1 MKWIPH
7 AGPAI
12 LFGIFSATTH
22 LGAADKINT
31 SYISTSPGSST
42 VIWIAKDARIFEK
55 HGLDATVIFISGS
68 VRGIQAILAGEIPVG
83 EGGGP
88 GLASARLAGGDVV
101 AIAGNVNVLPY
112 YLVANPNIKRP
123 EDLRGKIGGTHIA
136 GTTAEFALKVGLK
149 KIGLEPNK
157 DVTLRV
163 IGGST
168 ERMIALQ
175 KGIVQFTVVT
185 EAGKAQAEKLGY
197 PMVVD
202 MASLQIPFPQNGV
215 YTSTKLIR
223 ENPDLVRRYM
233 RAYVEAIQYYKG
245 HKEETLKIMRKYS
258 RLDDRKVL
266 EEAWDWHVRFIPEA
280 PYAPPEGYQLILQDM
295 ATTNPKAAQANVK
308 DYVDSRFV
316 KELEDSGFIKNLYRK
331 WRSNRSSS
339 SIRSNCKRKSA
350 DLNDWNVLNGLNGL
364 SRGQSFSLAAC
375 KTCRIGSTS
384 ITSDDSCNFS
394 SRIASGTTAITSS
407 SRTW

>member
-1 MKWIPH
+1 MNYPRH
-7 AGPAI
+7 MRNQR
-12 LFGIFSATTH
+12 TH
-22 LGAADKINT
+22 LLLVALIFFPALSMAADKINT
-31 SYISTSPGSST
+31 SYISTAPGSST
-42 VIWIAKDARIFEK
+42 VIQVAKDIRIFDK
-55 HGLDATVIFISGS
+55 YGLDATVIFISGS
-68 VRGIQAILAGEIPVG
+68 VRGIQAILAGEIPIG

-112 YLVANPNIKRP
+112 YLVAQPGIKRP
-123 EDLRGKIGGTHIA
+123 EDLRGKIGGNHIA

-149 KIGLEPNK
+149 KIGLDPAR
-157 DVTLRV
+157 DVHLRV

-223 ENPDLVRRYM
+223 ENPDLVRRYI
-233 RAYVEAIQYYKG
+233 RAYTEAIHYYKT
-245 HKEETLKIMRKYS
+245 HKEETQKIMRKYS

-266 EEAWDWHVRFIPEA
+266 DEAWEWHARFIPDA
-280 PYAPPEGYQLILQDM
+280 PYPPPEGYQLVLQDM
-295 ATTNPKAAQANVK
+295 AATNPKAVQANVK
-308 DYVDSRFV
+308 DYVDLSFV

-331 WRSNRSSS
+331 
-339 SIRSNCKRKSA
+339 
-350 DLNDWNVLNGLNGL
+350 
-364 SRGQSFSLAAC
+364 
-375 KTCRIGSTS
+375 
-384 ITSDDSCNFS
+384 
-394 SRIASGTTAITSS
+394 
-407 SRTW
+407 

>member
-1 MKWIPH
+1 MRRNPSRRTVRLTLLV
-7 AGPAI
+7 ALLFMTPAV
-12 LFGIFSATTH
+12 LT
-22 LGAADKINT
+22 AAERINT

-42 VIWIAKDARIFEK
+42 VIWIAKDARLFEK

-68 VRGIQAILAGEIPVG
+68 VRGIQAILAGEIPIG

-88 GLASARLAGGDVV
+88 GLTSARLAGGDVV

-112 YLVANPNIKRP
+112 YLVSHPSIKRT

-168 ERMIALQ
+168 ERMVALQ

-185 EAGKAQAEKLGY
+185 EAGKATAEKLGY
-197 PMVVD
+197 PTVLD
-202 MASLQIPFPQNGV
+202 MATLQIPFPQNGV
-215 YTSTKLIR
+215 YTSSKLIR

-233 RAYVEAIQYYKG
+233 RGYAEAIHFYKTR
-245 HKEETLKIMRKYS
+245 KEETLKIMRKYS

-266 EEAWDWHVRFIPEA
+266 EEAWDWHTRFIPQA
-280 PYAPPEGYQLILQDM
+280 PYPPPEGYQLILQDM
-295 ATTNPKAAQANVK
+295 AATNPKAAQVNVK
-308 DYVDSRFV
+308 DYLDSRFV
-316 KELEDSGFIKNLYRK
+316 KELEDSGFIKGLYRK
-331 WRSNRSSS
+331 
-339 SIRSNCKRKSA
+339 
-350 DLNDWNVLNGLNGL
+350 
-364 SRGQSFSLAAC
+364 
-375 KTCRIGSTS
+375 
-384 ITSDDSCNFS
+384 
-394 SRIASGTTAITSS
+394 
-407 SRTW
+407 

>member
-1 MKWIPH
+1 MQWIRQ
-7 AGPAI
+7 ARTAA
-12 LFGIFSATTH
+12 FFVAFFSAAT
-22 LGAADKINT
+22 LLAAGEKLNT

-42 VIWIAKDARIFEK
+42 VIQVAKEARFFDK
-55 HGLDATVIFISGS
+55 NGFDATVIFISGS
-68 VRGIQAILAGEIPVG
+68 VRGIQSILAGEIPIG

-88 GLASARLAGGDVV
+88 GLTSARLAGGDVV

-112 YLVANPNIKRP
+112 YLVAHPSIKRA
-123 EDLRGKIGGTHIA
+123 EDLKGKVGGTHIA

-223 ENPDLVRRYM
+223 ENPDMVRRYM
-233 RAYVEAIQYYKG
+233 RAYIEAIHYYKT
-245 HKEETLKIMRKYS
+245 HKEETMNIMRKYS

-266 EEAWDWHVRFIPEA
+266 EEAWDWHARFIPQA
-280 PYAPPEGYQLILQDM
+280 PYPPAEGYQLVLQDM

-331 WRSNRSSS
+331 
-339 SIRSNCKRKSA
+339 
-350 DLNDWNVLNGLNGL
+350 
-364 SRGQSFSLAAC
+364 
-375 KTCRIGSTS
+375 
-384 ITSDDSCNFS
+384 
-394 SRIASGTTAITSS
+394 
-407 SRTW
+407 

>member
-1 MKWIPH
+1 MKCNPSCRPVWLPFLVAVFVIAPV
-7 AGPAI
+7 
-12 LFGIFSATTH
+12 LLS
-22 LGAADKINT
+22 AADKINT
-31 SYISTSPGSST
+31 SYISTAPGSSS
-42 VIWIAKDARIFEK
+42 VVWVAKDTRIFEK

-68 VRGIQAILAGEIPVG
+68 VRGVQAILAGEIPVG

-112 YLVANPNIKRP
+112 YLVSNPSIKKA

-136 GTTAEFALKVGLK
+136 GTTAEFALKVGLR

-157 DVTLRV
+157 DVPLRV

-185 EAGKAQAEKLGY
+185 EAGKAAAEKLGY
-197 PMVVD
+197 PTVVD

-223 ENPDLVRRYM
+223 DNPDLVRRYL
-233 RAYVEAIQYYKG
+233 RAYVEAIHYFKT
-245 HKEETLKIMRKYS
+245 HKEETMKIMRKYS

-266 EEAWDWHVRFIPEA
+266 EEAWDWHARFFPEA
-280 PYAPPEGYQLILQDM
+280 PYPPAEGYQLILQDM
-295 ATTNPKAAQANVK
+295 AATNPKAAQANVK
-308 DYVDSRFV
+308 DYVDLRFV

-331 WRSNRSSS
+331 
-339 SIRSNCKRKSA
+339 
-350 DLNDWNVLNGLNGL
+350 
-364 SRGQSFSLAAC
+364 
-375 KTCRIGSTS
+375 
-384 ITSDDSCNFS
+384 
-394 SRIASGTTAITSS
+394 
-407 SRTW
+407 